1 MKRKERNRSRNIE
14 ELENIRKLIDLLAVN
29 QENLQKV
36 MNLDIQAITREINI
50 I

>member
-1 MKRKERNRSRNIE
+1 MKRKERSRLRSIDGII
-14 ELENIRKLIDLLAVN
+14 NIRKLIDLLDVN

-50 I
+50 L

>member
-36 MNLDIQAITREINI
+36 MNLDFKQ
-50 I
+50 